1 MTGVC
6 LLLGLAPASTP
17 LLAPQDFEWVVR
29 QGAAVERQILSGKL
43 PDNVRAIL
51 RGLSE
56 QFYSEPT
63 RGRVAARFR
72 ELDWDHS
79 G

>member
-1 MTGVC
+1 MH
-6 LLLGLAPASTP
+6 LAPLTRA
-17 LLAPQDFEWVVR
+17 QDFEWVVR
-29 QGAAVERQILSGKL
+29 QGAAVERQVLSSKL
-43 PDNVRAIL
+43 PDGVRALL

-56 QFYSEPT
+56 QFYSGAT